1 MNHLGTKT
9 METDRLILRSFK
21 ASDGA
26 LMYQNWASDEEVT
39 KFLTWPVH
47 TGRDV
52 SDKLT
57 LLWEK
62 ESQDLNQYQWCIV
75 WKETNEPIGSIS
87 AVHMRKEIGEIEIG
101 YCIGRA
107 YWNKGI
113 VSEALTRLI
122 TFFFDEVG
130 ANRVMARHD
139 INNPASGAV
148 MKKCGMQFEGIGRQ
162 ADRNNQGICDVAYY
176 GILKEDRK

>member
-1 MNHLGTKT
+1 
-9 METDRLILRSFK
+9 
-21 ASDGA
+21 
-26 LMYQNWASDEEVT
+26 
-39 KFLTWPVH
+39 
-47 TGRDV
+47 
-52 SDKLT
+52 
-57 LLWEK
+57 
-62 ESQDLNQYQWCIV
+62 
-75 WKETNEPIGSIS
+75 
-87 AVHMRKEIGEIEIG
+87 MREEIGEIEIG

-122 TFFFDEVG
+122 IFFFDEVG